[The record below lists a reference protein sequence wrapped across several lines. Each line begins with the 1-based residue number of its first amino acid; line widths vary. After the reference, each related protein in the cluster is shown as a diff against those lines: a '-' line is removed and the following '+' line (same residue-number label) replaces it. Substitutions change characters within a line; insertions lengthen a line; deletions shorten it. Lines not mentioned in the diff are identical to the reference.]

1 MSAMFAI
8 FLIDFSSKSWVEY
21 LHSQATSDAEQNGS
35 SHEDREMQIS
45 DPANLD
51 GSTYHPAENRP
62 VLVSSYENSASKE
75 AGPINMD
82 CQDDLLTVNQTPPL
96 TAAEIE
102 AITNAHQIDAR
113 YHRQQE
119 LLSILIVEAGTCF
132 HSIFLGLSLAL
143 STGDGFTA
151 LFIAIV
157 FHQVFEGLAIGSRLA
172 SIDLDNLHSKDWKLW
187 ICSTIYGITTPIGVA
202 IGIAV
207 RQDYDLASE
216 RSLILTGV
224 FDSMS
229 AGFLLYGGLV
239 GLLSRDFLQ

>member
-1 MSAMFAI
+1 MAAMFAI

-21 LHSQATSDAEQNGS
+21 LHDQTLSIDTEQNMDE
-35 SHEDREMQIS
+35 SHEMQIS
-45 DPANLD
+45 DLTHHD
-51 GSTYHPAENRP
+51 GSQYHSEGHRP
-62 VLVSSYENSASKE
+62 VLVSSYENSSKE
-75 AGPINMD
+75 MPVNMD

-96 TAAEIE
+96 TAAEIA
-102 AITNAHQIDAR
+102 AITTEHQVNER
-113 YHRQQE
+113 YQRQQE

-172 SIDLDNLHSKDWKLW
+172 SVDLEDLHSKDWKLW
-187 ICSTIYGITTPIGVA
+187 VCSTIYGITTPIGVA

-207 RQDYDLASE
+207 RDDYDLASQ